1 MTHVCLKVMTITQ
14 NAQKEV
20 GGHAVANRSLV
31 KPNSNLI
38 YSDGLVSQITKI
50 VTFISFCS
58 STKKNRF
65 HCLCPYIYCFCFA
78 LGVGELF
85 TMILTTCDVKK
96 L

>member
-1 MTHVCLKVMTITQ
+1 MKITQ

-58 STKKNRF
+58 ST
-65 HCLCPYIYCFCFA
+65 
-78 LGVGELF
+78 
-85 TMILTTCDVKK
+85 
-96 L
+96 